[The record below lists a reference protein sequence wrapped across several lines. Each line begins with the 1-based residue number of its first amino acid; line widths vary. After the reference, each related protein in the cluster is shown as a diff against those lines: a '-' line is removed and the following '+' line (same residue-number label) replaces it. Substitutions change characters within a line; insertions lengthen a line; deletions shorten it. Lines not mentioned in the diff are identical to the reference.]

1 VSYARTGGGQ
11 PGNDAF
17 SVSKDSVA
25 PTATPSADVA
35 PGSYTS
41 TRTVTFSGE
50 PGSTVRWTND
60 GSDPTA
66 ASASGPATVANTQ
79 TIKARQF
86 DAAGNPGPVGT
97 YAYTIAPAPAQ
108 QQQSQQQ
115 APAVQQPLPLSI
127 APKPLTPVP
136 AIARASALSIS
147 GNQKLSTVR
156 RNGLRYKVKLA
167 NGSRFVRV
175 RLVKVSGNRK
185 TRVKQAVVRVTQA
198 GTHTGRLRG
207 LKRLKAG
214 RYQLQVANAGA
225 DRNYSTATTKSLRIA
240 G

>member
-1 VSYARTGGGQ
+1 
-11 PGNDAF
+11 
-17 SVSKDSVA
+17 
-25 PTATPSADVA
+25 
-35 PGSYTS
+35 
-41 TRTVTFSGE
+41 VTFAGE
-50 PGSTVRWTND
+50 PGSTIRWTNTT
-60 GSDPTA
+60 DPDES
-66 ASASGPATVANTQ
+66 SATGPAEVAMTQ
-79 TIKARQF
+79 TIRARQY
-86 DAAGNPGPVGT
+86 DAAGNAGPVSRFT
-97 YAYTIAPAPAQ
+97 YTIAPAPAQQ

-136 AIARASALSIS
+136 AIARASALSIAS
-147 GNQKLSTVR
+147 NQKLRTVR

-167 NGSRFVRV
+167 DGTRFVRV